1 MKKEKT
7 FNPYLVGVS
16 YLTGLNIE
24 ALNNFIIQHN
34 LSIETIYNKIV
45 KMNINEKINF
55 ITAVAGN
62 KDNLYQK
69 NIIKNF
75 KN

>member
-1 MKKEKT
+1 MKEKT
-7 FNPYLVGVS
+7 FNPYLVGIS
-16 YLTGLNIE
+16 YLTGLSTE
-24 ALNNFIIQHN
+24 AINNFITQHN
-34 LSIETIYNKIV
+34 LSIDKLYNKVV

-55 ITAVAGN
+55 ITSVAGN

-75 KN
+75 KNY

>member
-7 FNPYLVGVS
+7 FNPYLVGIS
-16 YLTGLNIE
+16 YLTGLKTE
-24 ALNNFIIQHN
+24 SLNNFITQHN
-34 LSIETIYNKIV
+34 LSIDKLYNKVI

>member
-1 MKKEKT
+1 MKEKT
-7 FNPYLVGVS
+7 FNPYLVGIS
-16 YLTGLNIE
+16 YLTGLSTE
-24 ALNNFIIQHN
+24 AINNFITQHN
-34 LSIETIYNKIV
+34 LSIDKLYNKVV
-45 KMNINEKINF
+45 KMNNNEKINF

-62 KDNLYQK
+62 KDNLYKK

>member
-7 FNPYLVGVS
+7 FDPYLVGIS
-16 YLTGLNIE
+16 YLTGLNTE
-24 ALNNFIIQHN
+24 SLNNFITQHN
-34 LSIETIYNKIV
+34 LSIDKLYNKVV
-45 KMNINEKINF
+45 KMNNNEKINF

-62 KDNLYQK
+62 KDNLYKK
-69 NIIKNF
+69 NIITNF

>member
-1 MKKEKT
+1 
-7 FNPYLVGVS
+7 
-16 YLTGLNIE
+16 
-24 ALNNFIIQHN
+24 
-34 LSIETIYNKIV
+34 
-45 KMNINEKINF
+45 MNINEKINF

>member
-1 MKKEKT
+1 MRKEKT
-7 FNPYLVGVS
+7 FNPYLIGIS

-24 ALNNFIIQHN
+24 ALNKFIIQHN
-34 LSIETIYNKIV
+34 LSIDKLYNKIV
-45 KMNINEKINF
+45 KMNVKEKINF
-55 ITAVAGN
+55 IISVAGN
-62 KDNLYQK
+62 KDNLYKK